1 MSQSAT
7 FKAFRR
13 IVTVVAGG
21 GDLAGALDAIV
32 LAVEAEL
39 PRGICS
45 ILLLDETG
53 QHLVH
58 GSAPG
63 LSDAYCD
70 AVNGLPIGPQ
80 VGSCG
85 TAIFD
90 NRRVIVSD
98 IQTDPLW
105 ADYRDLAAQFGL
117 AACWSEPIRDAEHR
131 AIGSF
136 AIYSHEIREPS
147 PDDLAFI
154 EAAAELA
161 GFSIE
166 RRRAQEA
173 LARSQALALELAER
187 ERAAAANLTTFFD
200 VAAEMMCIADF
211 QGRYVRVNKAWED
224 QLGYPVHELEGQQFS
239 RFIHPD
245 DLTATQVRGADLMRE
260 GEVRCFTNRHRRSDG
275 TFRLLEWRSVIAGD
289 LAFCV
294 ARDITQAAQMT
305 ADLESAR
312 VAAEAAN
319 LAKSNFLANM
329 SHELRTPL
337 NGVIGI
343 LSALD
348 LTDLAPAQREM
359 TGLMRASGVVL
370 ERLVSDIIDVSKVE
384 AGQLD
389 LVVSPFVPKALFE
402 DALTPWSALAQS
414 KGLAFAVE
422 LGAGTETAFEGDSLR
437 LRQVIDSL
445 LSNAI
450 KFTTTG
456 GIEVSATIAPATA
469 PAEPAVLSLSVQDSG
484 LGFDVAKAQ
493 RLFQRFDQADVSS
506 TRAFGG
512 AGIGL
517 ALSKS
522 LIELMGGTISAQSE
536 PGQGSLFRITVP
548 LYPASDQ
555 VAPVRNEV
563 AEQEPALKVL
573 LAEDNPTNQKVVQLI
588 LAGVDADLTI
598 VENGAEAV
606 LACEASRFDVVLM
619 DLQMPVM
626 DGLTA
631 IRAIRSHEAE
641 IDAPH
646 KMPIVV
652 LSASAMLHH
661 RQEALA
667 AGADLHIA
675 KPVTA
680 SDLLVGISRALEG
693 CGRRRCTDPAHERWV
708 QRRICVPLER
718 CRA

>member
-1 MSQSAT
+1 MSRSAT
-7 FKAFRR
+7 FEAFRR

-21 GDLAGALDAIV
+21 GDLAGVLDAIV

-53 QHLVH
+53 HLLVH

-63 LSDAYCD
+63 LPSAYCD

-90 NRRVIVSD
+90 NRRVLVSD

-136 AIYSHEIREPS
+136 AIYSHEVREPS
-147 PDDLAFI
+147 ADDLVFI
-154 EAAAELA
+154 ESAAELA
-161 GFSIE
+161 GFAIE

-200 VAAEMMCIADF
+200 VAAELMSIVDLKGHF
-211 QGRYVRVNKAWED
+211 VRVNKAWED
-224 QLGYPVHELEGQQFS
+224 QLGYTAQELEGQPYRQFM
-239 RFIHPD
+239 HPE
-245 DLTATQVRGADLMRE
+245 DLAPTQAQTEALLRNGAGRS
-260 GEVRCFTNRHRRSDG
+260 VINRYRRSDG
-275 TFRLLEWRSVIAGD
+275 VYRLLEWRSVIAGE

-294 ARDITQAAQMT
+294 ARDITEATQMT

-312 VAAEAAN
+312 LAAETAN
-319 LAKSNFLANM
+319 LAKGNFLANM

-348 LTDLAPAQREM
+348 LTDLSPAQREM

-389 LVVSPFVPKALFE
+389 LVVSPFVPKVLF
-402 DALTPWSALAQS
+402 DDGLTTWAALARS
-414 KGLAFAVE
+414 KGLAFAVD

-450 KFTTTG
+450 KFTTSG
-456 GIEVSATIAPATA
+456 GVEVSVSIEPASA
-469 PAEPAVLSLSVQDSG
+469 ASDPAVLAVSVQDSG
-484 LGFDVAKAQ
+484 LGFDAATAE

-522 LIELMGGTISAQSE
+522 LVELMGGTISAQSE
-536 PGQGSLFRITVP
+536 PGRGSLFRITVP
-548 LYPASDQ
+548 LYPVGDG
-555 VAPVRNEV
+555 VAPVRDEV
-563 AEQEPALKVL
+563 PVPEAALKVL

-606 LACEASRFDVVLM
+606 QACEASSFDVVLM

-626 DGLTA
+626 DGLAA
-631 IRAIRSHEAE
+631 IRAIRLHEAE
-641 IDAPH
+641 SDAPH

-661 RQEALA
+661 REEALA
-667 AGADLHIA
+667 AGADFHIA

-693 CGRRRCTDPAHERWV
+693 G
-708 QRRICVPLER
+708 
-718 CRA
+718 

>member
-1 MSQSAT
+1 MSRSAT
-7 FKAFRR
+7 FEAFRR

-21 GDLAGALDAIV
+21 GDLAGVLDAIV

-39 PRGICS
+39 PQGICS

-53 QHLVH
+53 HLLVH

-63 LSDAYCD
+63 LPSAYCD

-90 NRRVIVSD
+90 NRRVLVSD

-136 AIYSHEIREPS
+136 AIYSHEVREPS
-147 PDDLAFI
+147 ADDLVFI
-154 EAAAELA
+154 ESAAELA
-161 GFSIE
+161 GFAIE

-200 VAAEMMCIADF
+200 VAAELMSNVDLKGHF
-211 QGRYVRVNKAWED
+211 VRVNKAWED
-224 QLGYPVHELEGQQFS
+224 QLGYTAQELEGQPYRQFM
-239 RFIHPD
+239 HPE
-245 DLTATQVRGADLMRE
+245 DLAPTQAQTEALLRNGAGRS
-260 GEVRCFTNRHRRSDG
+260 VINRYRRSDG
-275 TFRLLEWRSVIAGD
+275 VYRLLEWRSVIAGE

-294 ARDITQAAQMT
+294 ARDITEATQMT

-312 VAAEAAN
+312 LAAETAN
-319 LAKSNFLANM
+319 LAKGNFLANM

-348 LTDLAPAQREM
+348 LTDLSPAQREM

-389 LVVSPFVPKALFE
+389 LVVSPFVPKVLFD
-402 DALTPWSALAQS
+402 DALTTWAALARS
-414 KGLAFAVE
+414 KGLAFAVD

-450 KFTTTG
+450 KFTTSG
-456 GIEVSATIAPATA
+456 GVEVSVSIEPASA
-469 PAEPAVLSLSVQDSG
+469 ASDPAVLAVSVQDSG
-484 LGFDVAKAQ
+484 LGFDAATAE

-522 LIELMGGTISAQSE
+522 LVELMGGTISAQSE
-536 PGQGSLFRITVP
+536 PGRGSLFRITVP
-548 LYPASDQ
+548 LYPVADG
-555 VAPVRNEV
+555 VAPVRDEV
-563 AEQEPALKVL
+563 PVPEAALKVL

-606 LACEASRFDVVLM
+606 QACEASSFDVVLM

-626 DGLTA
+626 DGLAA
-631 IRAIRSHEAE
+631 IRAIRLHEAE
-641 IDAPH
+641 SDAPH

-661 RQEALA
+661 REEALA
-667 AGADLHIA
+667 AGADFHIA

-693 CGRRRCTDPAHERWV
+693 G
-708 QRRICVPLER
+708 
-718 CRA
+718 

>member
-1 MSQSAT
+1 MSRSAT
-7 FKAFRR
+7 FEAFRR
-13 IVTVVAGG
+13 IVTVVSEG
-21 GDLAGALDAIV
+21 GDLSSVLDAIV

-39 PRGICS
+39 TEGLCS
-45 ILLLDETG
+45 ILLLDHTG
-53 QHLVH
+53 KCLVH
-58 GSAPG
+58 GAAPN
-63 LSDAYCD
+63 LPAAYCE

-90 NRRVIVSD
+90 NRRVLVSD
-98 IQTDPLW
+98 IQADPLW
-105 ADYRDLAAQFGL
+105 TDYRDLAAQYGL

-136 AIYSHEIREPS
+136 AIYSRTVREPS

-154 EAAAELA
+154 ELAAELA
-161 GFSIE
+161 GFAIE
-166 RRRAQEA
+166 RCRAQEA
-173 LARSQALALELAER
+173 LARSQALALQLAGR
-187 ERAAAANLTTFFD
+187 EKAAGANLTTFFD
-200 VAAEMMCIADF
+200 VAAELMCIADF
-211 QGRYVRVNKAWED
+211 QGCYVRVNKAWED
-224 QLGYPVHELEGQQFS
+224 QLGYPAHELEGQHFS

-245 DLTATQVRGADLMRE
+245 DLTATQVRGVDLMRE

-294 ARDITQAAQMT
+294 ARDITEAAQMT

-348 LTDLAPAQREM
+348 LTPLTPAQREM
-359 TGLMRASGVVL
+359 TGLMRASGGVL

-389 LVVSPFVPKALFE
+389 LLVSPFVPSAVLDE
-402 DALTPWSALAQS
+402 ALAPWADMARG
-414 KGLAFAVE
+414 KGLAFRVE
-422 LGAGTETAFEGDSLR
+422 VGPGTEASFEGDALR

-456 GIEVSATIAPATA
+456 GIEVIATMTRPAQA
-469 PAEPAVLSLSVQDSG
+469 NGPAGFAFSVRDSG
-484 LGFDVAKAQ
+484 LGFDQATAS

-522 LIELMGGTISAQSE
+522 LVELMGGTITAQSE
-536 PGQGSLFRITVP
+536 PGEGSLFQIAIP
-548 LYPASDQ
+548 LQPASEAA
-555 VAPVRNEV
+555 APVSEPV
-563 AEQEPALKVL
+563 ALPEPALKVL
-573 LAEDNPTNQKVVQLI
+573 LAEDNPTNQKVVQMI
-588 LAGVDADLTI
+588 LSSVGADLTI

-606 LACEASRFDVVLM
+606 QACEAMRYDVVLM

-631 IRAIRSHEAE
+631 IRTIRQHEAE
-641 IDAPH
+641 VHTPH
-646 KMPIVV
+646 KTPIVV
-652 LSASAMLHH
+652 LSASAMQQH
-661 RQEALA
+661 REEAQA
-667 AGADLHIA
+667 AGADFHIA

-680 SDLLVGISRALEG
+680 TDLLVGISRALE
-693 CGRRRCTDPAHERWV
+693 DS
-708 QRRICVPLER
+708 
-718 CRA
+718 

>member
-1 MSQSAT
+1 MSRSAT
-7 FKAFRR
+7 FEAFRR

-21 GDLAGALDAIV
+21 GDLAGVLDAIV

-39 PRGICS
+39 PQGICS

-53 QHLVH
+53 HLLVH

-63 LSDAYCD
+63 LPSAYCD

-90 NRRVIVSD
+90 NRRVLVSD

-136 AIYSHEIREPS
+136 AIYSHEVREPS
-147 PDDLAFI
+147 ADDLVFI
-154 EAAAELA
+154 ESAAELA
-161 GFSIE
+161 GFAIE

-200 VAAEMMCIADF
+200 VAAELMSIVDLKGHF
-211 QGRYVRVNKAWED
+211 VRVNKAWED
-224 QLGYPVHELEGQQFS
+224 QLGYTAQELEGQPYRQFM
-239 RFIHPD
+239 HPE
-245 DLTATQVRGADLMRE
+245 DLAPTQAQTEALLRNGAGRS
-260 GEVRCFTNRHRRSDG
+260 VINRYRRSDG
-275 TFRLLEWRSVIAGD
+275 VYRLLEWRSVIAGE

-294 ARDITQAAQMT
+294 ARDITEATQMT

-312 VAAEAAN
+312 LAAETAN
-319 LAKSNFLANM
+319 LAKGNFLANM

-348 LTDLAPAQREM
+348 LTDLSPAQREM

-389 LVVSPFVPKALFE
+389 LVVSPFVPKVLFD
-402 DALTPWSALAQS
+402 DALTTWAARATS
-414 KGLAFAVE
+414 KGLAYAVD

-450 KFTTTG
+450 KFTTSG
-456 GIEVSATIAPATA
+456 GVEVSVSIEPASA
-469 PAEPAVLSLSVQDSG
+469 ASDPAVLAVSVQDSG
-484 LGFDVAKAQ
+484 LGFDAATAE

-522 LIELMGGTISAQSE
+522 LVELMGGTISAQSE
-536 PGQGSLFRITVP
+536 PGRGSLFRITVP
-548 LYPASDQ
+548 LYPVADG
-555 VAPVRNEV
+555 VAPVRDEV
-563 AEQEPALKVL
+563 PVPEAALKVL

-606 LACEASRFDVVLM
+606 QACEASSFDVVLM

-626 DGLTA
+626 DGLAA
-631 IRAIRSHEAE
+631 IRAIRLHEAE
-641 IDAPH
+641 SDAPH

-661 RQEALA
+661 REEALA
-667 AGADLHIA
+667 AGADFHIA

-693 CGRRRCTDPAHERWV
+693 G
-708 QRRICVPLER
+708 
-718 CRA
+718 